1 MGLEEYK
8 QEFDS
13 EIKASVYG
21 TGVSTKAA
29 FLEAAS
35 DLLIDHELESEF
47 QITEYEGIG
56 YRQHRLQ
63 LDGYVYGELSNSM
76 SLALVDYR
84 HEDNVIT
91 ATEIETI
98 VKRARFFLED
108 IDYILNNAEESSPG
122 YGLAFDIKNNAF
134 DIQKYKIYLF
144 TNNQMSNRIKS
155 LESDYIGDTPI
166 EYHVWDIARLYELSK
181 NSELK
186 EDFEIQFNEFSNKP
200 IPCLSVTSGDDYQGY
215 MACIPGIVLAK
226 LYNKFGAKLLESN
239 VRSFLQIRGKVNKG
253 IRNTIIKEPN
263 KFFAYNNGITCTAD
277 SIEVNTSGGAPL
289 LESCRNLQIV
299 NGGQTTASL
308 ASALLDKKEKL
319 EDNIENIYVPMKISV
334 VTDENSA
341 ELVANIS
348 KYANSQNKVSESDL
362 SSNHPYHVRIEQ
374 LSRTTSAPALNGQ
387 QFGTYWYYE
396 RARGAYA
403 QETHKATAGSKKTFE
418 AKYPKNQK
426 FDKTEL
432 AKLVNIFSGR
442 PHIASAGGQKSF
454 VYFMQEISK
463 TWDRDSNVFHS
474 YYFKQLVCYKII
486 FKATDNIV
494 KTVHHFD
501 SYKANIVAYTLSKLS
516 DTIDKC
522 YKDKSIDFEYIWQN
536 QRISSAMRAELIK
549 LTEIAHNHLVDENRG
564 KQNVTEWAK
573 KVECWVQFKDQSY
586 TLSIEFANELVSRNK
601 IKDGEKTGRK
611 DLADRTEDEAMIEL
625 NKIKFSVWT
634 NLQKWNVVHK
644 VLSPTENDFVNCA
657 IKIYTKGLFPSAK
670 QCVRILKTLDRAR
683 AEGFPE

>member
-13 EIKASVYG
+13 EIRASVYG

-35 DLLIDHELESEF
+35 DLLLDHELESEF

-76 SLALVDYR
+76 SLALIDYR
-84 HEDNVIT
+84 HDDSVIT

-144 TNNQMSNRIKS
+144 TNNQMSSRIKS
-155 LESDYIGDTPI
+155 LDLDYIGDIPI

-181 NSELK
+181 NSALK
-186 EDFEIQFNEFSNKP
+186 EDFEIQFNEFSDKP

-277 SIEVNTSGGAPL
+277 SIVINTSGGAPL

-308 ASALLDKKEKL
+308 AFALLDKKEKL
-319 EDNIENIYVPMKISV
+319 EENIENIYVPMKISV
-334 VTDENSA
+334 VTDENSE

-348 KYANSQNKVSESDL
+348 KYANSQNKVDESDL
-362 SSNHPYHVRIEQ
+362 SSNHPYHIRIEQ

-403 QETHKATAGSKKTFE
+403 QETHKATVGSKKTFE

-442 PHIASAGGQKSF
+442 PYIASAGGQKSF
-454 VYFMQEISK
+454 THFMQEISK
-463 TWDRDSNVFHS
+463 AWDRDDKVFHS
-474 YYFKQLVCYKII
+474 FYFKQLVCYKII

-494 KTVHHFD
+494 KTIHRFD
-501 SYKANIVAYTLSKLS
+501 SYKANIVAYTLSKLF

-522 YKDKSIDFEYIWQN
+522 YKNKSVDFEYIWQN
-536 QRISSAMRAELIK
+536 QRISSAMHSELIK
-549 LTEIAHNHLVDENRG
+549 LTKIAHDHLLDENRG
-564 KQNVTEWAK
+564 KENVTEWAK
-573 KVECWVQFKDQSY
+573 KVECWVSFKDTSY
-586 TLSIEFANELVSRNK
+586 NLTANFVDELVSKDK
-601 IKDGEKTGRK
+601 IKDKAKNSLR
-611 DLADRTEDEAMIEL
+611 DQVDRTEDAAMIEL
-625 NKIKFSVWT
+625 HKIKFSVWT

-644 VLSPTENDFVNCA
+644 VLSPTENDLVNCA
-657 IKIYTKGLFPSAK
+657 IKIYTKGIFPSGK
-670 QCVRILKTLDRAR
+670 QSMRILKILDRAR

>member
-13 EIKASVYG
+13 EIRASVYG

-29 FLEAAS
+29 FLEVAS
-35 DLLIDHELESEF
+35 ELLIDNEIESEF
-47 QITEYEGIG
+47 QIIEFEGIG

-76 SLALVDYR
+76 SLALIDYR
-84 HEDNVIT
+84 HDDSVIT

-155 LESDYIGDTPI
+155 SELDYIGDIPI

-181 NSELK
+181 NSALK
-186 EDFEIQFNEFSNKP
+186 EDFEIQFNEFSDKP

-277 SIEVNTSGGAPL
+277 SIVVNTSEGAPL
-289 LESCRNLQIV
+289 LESCKNLQIV

-387 QFGTYWYYE
+387 QYGTYWYYE

-403 QETHKATAGSKKTFE
+403 QETHKATVGSKKTFE

-454 VYFMQEISK
+454 VHFMQEISK
-463 TWDRDSNVFHS
+463 EWENNSNRFNEE
-474 YYFKQLVCYKII
+474 YYKQIICYKIL
-486 FKATDNIV
+486 FRETDNIV
-494 KTVHHFD
+494 KTSDWFK
-501 SYKANIVAYTLSKLS
+501 SYKANIVAYTLSKLL
-516 DTIDKC
+516 DIIKRQ
-522 YKDKSIDFEYIWQN
+522 YKDKSINFKAIWQTQNISEALRN
-536 QRISSAMRAELIK
+536 Q
-549 LTEIAHNHLVDENRG
+549 LVDLTRETYYYLIDDSRDI
-564 KQNVTEWAK
+564 QNVTEWAK
-573 KVECWVQFKDQSY
+573 RSNCWSRFEGQPF
-586 TLSIEFANELVSRNK
+586 TLNLKFANELISKSEINQDKSRAIKEQKEINK
-601 IKDGEKTGRK
+601 ER
-611 DLADRTEDEAMIEL
+611 AMIEFY
-625 NKIKFSVWT
+625 KIKNLVWI
-634 NLQKWNVVHK
+634 NLQKWNNVHK
-644 VLSPTENDFVNCA
+644 VLSPTELDL
-657 IKIYTKGLFPSAK
+657 IKVAAKVDNSHFPTDN
-670 QCVRILKTLDRAR
+670 QCVRILKTLERAR
-683 AEGFPE
+683 DEGFPE

>member
-13 EIKASVYG
+13 EIRASVYG

-29 FLEAAS
+29 FLEVAS
-35 DLLIDHELESEF
+35 ELLIDNEIESEF
-47 QITEYEGIG
+47 QIIEFEGIG

-76 SLALVDYR
+76 SLALIDYR
-84 HEDNVIT
+84 HDDSVIT

-108 IDYILNNAEESSPG
+108 IDYILNNAEESSSG

-155 LESDYIGDTPI
+155 LESDYIGDIPI

-181 NSELK
+181 NSALK
-186 EDFEIQFNEFSNKP
+186 EDFEIQFNEFSDKP

-277 SIEVNTSGGAPL
+277 SIVVNTSEGAPL
-289 LESCRNLQIV
+289 LESCKNLQIV

-387 QFGTYWYYE
+387 QYGTYWYYE

-403 QETHKATAGSKKTFE
+403 QETHKATVGSKKTFE

-454 VYFMQEISK
+454 VHFMQEISK
-463 TWDRDSNVFHS
+463 EWENNSNRFNEE
-474 YYFKQLVCYKII
+474 YYKQIICYKIL
-486 FKATDNIV
+486 FRETDNIV
-494 KTVHHFD
+494 KTSDWFK
-501 SYKANIVAYTLSKLS
+501 SYKANIVAYTLSKLL
-516 DTIDKC
+516 DIIKRQ
-522 YKDKSIDFEYIWQN
+522 YKDKSINFKAIWQTQNISEALRN
-536 QRISSAMRAELIK
+536 Q
-549 LTEIAHNHLVDENRG
+549 LVDLTRETYYYLIDDSRDI
-564 KQNVTEWAK
+564 QNVTEWAK
-573 KVECWVQFKDQSY
+573 RSNCWSRFEGQPF
-586 TLSIEFANELVSRNK
+586 TLNLKFANELISKSEINQDKSRAIKEQKEINK
-601 IKDGEKTGRK
+601 ER
-611 DLADRTEDEAMIEL
+611 AMIEFY
-625 NKIKFSVWT
+625 KIKNLVWI
-634 NLQKWNVVHK
+634 NLQKWNNVHK
-644 VLSPTENDFVNCA
+644 VLSPTELDL
-657 IKIYTKGLFPSAK
+657 IKVAAKVDNSHFPTDN
-670 QCVRILKTLDRAR
+670 QCVRILKTLERAR
-683 AEGFPE
+683 EEGFPE

>member
-1 MGLEEYK
+1 MII
-8 QEFDS
+8 S
-13 EIKASVYG
+13 
-21 TGVSTKAA
+21 
-29 FLEAAS
+29 
-35 DLLIDHELESEF
+35 
-47 QITEYEGIG
+47 
-56 YRQHRLQ
+56 
-63 LDGYVYGELSNSM
+63 
-76 SLALVDYR
+76 
-84 HEDNVIT
+84 VIT

-155 LESDYIGDTPI
+155 LASDYIGDIPI

-181 NSELK
+181 NSALK
-186 EDFEIQFNEFSNKP
+186 EDFEIQFNEFSDKP
-200 IPCLSVTSGDDYQGY
+200 IPCLSVTSGDDYKGY

-277 SIEVNTSGGAPL
+277 SIVVNTSGGAPL
-289 LESCRNLQIV
+289 LESCKNLQIV

-348 KYANSQNKVSESDL
+348 KYANSQNKVSDSDL
-362 SSNHPYHVRIEQ
+362 SSNHPYHIRIEQ

-396 RARGAYA
+396 RARGAYS

-426 FDKTEL
+426 IDKTEL

-454 VYFMQEISK
+454 VHFMQEISK
-463 TWDRDSNVFHS
+463 SWERDPDVFIHIILSNLFV
-474 YYFKQLVCYKII
+474 
-486 FKATDNIV
+486 
-494 KTVHHFD
+494 
-501 SYKANIVAYTLSKLS
+501 
-516 DTIDKC
+516 
-522 YKDKSIDFEYIWQN
+522 
-536 QRISSAMRAELIK
+536 IK
-549 LTEIAHNHLVDENRG
+549 
-564 KQNVTEWAK
+564 
-573 KVECWVQFKDQSY
+573 
-586 TLSIEFANELVSRNK
+586 
-601 IKDGEKTGRK
+601 
-611 DLADRTEDEAMIEL
+611 
-625 NKIKFSVWT
+625 
-634 NLQKWNVVHK
+634 
-644 VLSPTENDFVNCA
+644 
-657 IKIYTKGLFPSAK
+657 
-670 QCVRILKTLDRAR
+670 
-683 AEGFPE
+683 